1 MARHVERA
9 IRMKKQEVAR
19 GDYTLSRERPEGRFQ
34 RQAMPL
40 LRVNNTRRG
49 DSPRW

>member
-9 IRMKKQEVAR
+9 IRMKKQDVAR
-19 GDYTLSRERPEGRFQ
+19 GDTLSWERPEGIFQ

-40 LRVNNTRRG
+40 LRVNNTRRA

>member
-9 IRMKKQEVAR
+9 IRIKKQDVAR
-19 GDYTLSRERPEGRFQ
+19 GDYTLSWDLSGRRFQ
-34 RQAMPL
+34 RQVMPL